1 MKVLLKK
8 MIVILVILLFVN
20 MPVVLAAEINNTNN
34 SATAASSEDT
44 LITGTL
50 NIKADLPK
58 IIKGDKLDI
67 TGETEAGSL
76 VTMRLDGQ
84 FSRVVTAGSE
94 GKFSFPQVIL
104 KDDEVTKITIEAKK
118 DNRLGTVEAEVFA
131 DNTPPNVQ
139 FGELPEL
146 AEEKTIELNG
156 KISEQADYEIL
167 VNGKSLKKGNGV
179 EFTEKIS
186 LEEGSNE
193 VIVKLTDE
201 AGWETEKKITLASD
215 TQAPQVTASIA
226 KGNEYY
232 ETRASSDISGVTEA
246 GAQVYLYVYRP
257 LGYEF
262 KPDFKK
268 AREKVTA
275 DLNGSFIFKDV
286 NMESSLA
293 DISLEDLAPRVVP
306 SELLNVQIPK
316 QIEGGS
322 STTFYL
328 YIIAEDKTGKV
339 SSAWQQTV
347 TVRSCFAGDL
357 AFTVSSVEQFQTPTH
372 LNPEQL
378 DAGKQEIQAVFQLE
392 YNGDGIANANT
403 GEPGFKINTI
413 DIQKACTQG
422 MLDDP
427 FIGAAC
433 KLMLGS
439 PKTITNHD
447 RTAIYATWSLGKAD
461 NLLKKEDNFWDDLKK
476 RELVFPLKIQISYQ
490 ERQINNDGTETLSS
504 PKTQTSCTD
513 LGYMVDIPLESKE
526 LLPDWLAEDSLSVLN
541 DTLSVLQDVV
551 PIIEKVYLIT
561 GITSMVSLLLK
572 TVARWYRLFVESSE
586 PIWTKI
592 EESVSSLS
600 DSGEKKVAC
609 PPKVQQNKLYL
620 DSTLE
625 NWQELLDSQV
635 IDVETQN
642 VINNF
647 PQLVLEALQ
656 AGLGTEAWNKVSL
669 DYQCPSTASAWSF
682 ENTMQD
688 AYRWTFDRA
697 FCREVPAGW
706 TEAAKLGD
714 IGAAILKQDQ
724 CVVGGKGIPLTRR
737 EDCQSLVEVNKAAV
751 KNEGISKEGG
761 NVCWQDQKGVVYY
774 RSSDDQKNLINE
786 AKPELGSIFTLTPA
800 LQLFSGATYSAS
812 KLKVYQPYGSADF
825 IAGRDVICKAACAQ
839 VGGSISYK
847 PYQDGGSNS
856 GCYLEG
862 VVDGQEVLLDSS
874 GNTLKSADG
883 SKLYKAGYTQD
894 CFINDAQQLSQCVC
908 AAQGKTQTTEK
919 KSNENYLRTATA
931 SPEEAKA
938 REEYSYRQ
946 DIIYKETKGL
956 IGTYYYDE
964 RYYSGRDLS
973 GAFGA
978 DYIIDYLK
986 SEPEAPTVDPHSSFV
1001 DSLQSVCL
1009 SGILKNLKMIEQFL
1023 VGTSNCITEAKFT
1036 GLQDAGMCK
1045 TWFSQQV
1052 CGLAYQSIAYLN
1064 NDCRPTSTDDVND
1077 DGPFGDFG
1085 EYSSNFFTSM
1095 SGALQ
1100 SSIDETMKDYGNP
1113 VLSQYFKG
1121 GAAGFAQSM
1130 CMGFFGFD
1138 VPLLSQDFLLD
1149 AAYAF
1154 PMESSMIVAPAWR
1167 EFETY
1172 NPASDT
1178 AVYNYK
1184 IAAGLF
1190 PGCKIRTYNLKL
1202 KCIGGEDVGGLGVDT
1217 TCNGEGCDCLNS
1229 GDTGVFRGEKSYLLK
1244 SGSNLPNSQLIDI
1257 PLESPIRLDKHYRYD
1272 HVVLELFLDSAE
1284 QGNADKCFDEE
1295 AIQGNKAVYYF
1306 PLTDVSAS
1314 QPECKVDTVT
1324 GQFSCSGISTLFG
1337 FGGAYFTSPFMTCWN
1352 KNTQSWVDCKSENLF
1367 VNGDEIKVRVHLNN
1381 DDQGKCLKKE
1391 VVNVAGI
1398 QQDQGLIKLPQNSPG
1413 PIYPEFV
1420 LGVVNDNLF
1429 GGSSGIFIKDAANSN
1444 SACNFVTLGTIPQN
1458 LISQNYKFRF
1468 VADADK
1474 VKVYIDNPNV
1484 QIANSVADN
1493 DGFIIGSEGQQQRI
1507 LQKGTQTS
1515 FTREEINKVVF
1526 TFQGVQIYNILGNVN
1541 TADANSFCTY
1551 NTVAPSS
1558 STTTPGERNINVRF
1572 TLYERDAGG
1581 SCNVPTQQVRSTG
1594 GQTDFTLPVHIQK
1607 TTKALQETG
1616 GLYSLFKSEN
1626 YNGVINL
1633 ADRTLNQ
1640 EGADL
1645 SNALAAYYEAAA
1657 YVMTG
1662 SKEGNVNAYKDPIT
1676 KMLNLFFKRDWVG
1689 FQLEPY
1695 PAQLQNSG
1703 EYKKVRGYMC
1713 ELAVNYDYIL
1723 PADANCPF
1731 IS

>member
-1 MKVLLKK
+1 M
-8 MIVILVILLFVN
+8 VILLFVN
-20 MPVVLAAEINNTNN
+20 MPIVLAAEMNGTNN
-34 SATAASSEDT
+34 SISDAANETPTEDASDASSAET
-44 LITGTL
+44 VTGTL
-50 NIKADLPK
+50 NVKLGLPE
-58 IIKGDKLDI
+58 IIKGNQLDI
-67 TGETEAGSL
+67 SGETEAGSL
-76 VTMRLDGQ
+76 VNLKLNGQ
-84 FSRVVTAGSE
+84 FSRVVTAGTN
-94 GKFSFPQVIL
+94 GGFSFPQVIL
-104 KDDEVTKITIEAKK
+104 RDDEVNTITIEAKK
-118 DNRLGTVEAEVFA
+118 GGNVGSVTAEIFA

-139 FGELPEL
+139 FAELPEL

-156 KISEQADYEIL
+156 KISEQADYEIS

-179 EFTEKIS
+179 EFTEKVS

-193 VIVKLTDE
+193 ITVKLTDT

-232 ETRASSDISGVTEA
+232 ETRASSDISGTTEA

-286 NMESSLA
+286 DMESSLA
-293 DISLEDLAPRVVP
+293 DISLEDLAPREVP
-306 SELLNVQIPK
+306 SDLLNVVIPK
-316 QIEGGS
+316 QIDDSGS
-322 STTFYL
+322 TIFYL

-339 SSAWQQTV
+339 SSTWQQTV

-357 AFTVSSVEQFQTPTH
+357 AFTVSSVSQFQTPTH

-378 DAGKQEIQAVFQLE
+378 DEGKQEIQAVFQLE
-392 YNGDGIANANT
+392 YNGNGIPNANT
-403 GEPGFKINTI
+403 GEPGFKINSI

-422 MLDDP
+422 MLNDE

-439 PKTITNHD
+439 PKTITNND
-447 RTAIYATWSLGKAD
+447 KTAIYATWNLGKAD
-461 NLLKKEDNFWDDLKK
+461 NLLKKDDNFWEDLKK
-476 RELVFPLKIQISYQ
+476 RELVFPLKIQVNYQ
-490 ERQINNDGTETLSS
+490 ERQINTDGTETLSS

-513 LGYMVDIPLESKE
+513 LGYMVDIPLESEK
-526 LLPDWLAEDSLSVLN
+526 LLPDWLAKDSLSVLN

-551 PIIEKVYLIT
+551 PIIEKVYIIT
-561 GITSMVSLLLK
+561 GITSMASLLLK

-592 EESVSSLS
+592 EEGVSNLG
-600 DSGEKKVAC
+600 DTGEKKVAC
-609 PPKVQQNKLYL
+609 PSKVQQNKLYL

-625 NWQELLDSQV
+625 NWKELLDQQTV
-635 IDVETQN
+635 DVETQS

-656 AGLGTEAWNKVSL
+656 AGQGTEAWNKVSL
-669 DYQCPSTASAWSF
+669 DYYCPSTASAWKF

-706 TEAAKLGD
+706 TESAKLSD

-751 KNEGISKEGG
+751 KNEAILKEGG

-774 RSSDDQKNLINE
+774 RSSDDQSKLIDE
-786 AKPELGSIFTLTPA
+786 TKPELGSVFTLTPA

-812 KLKVYQPYGSADF
+812 KLKVYQPYGSEDF
-825 IAGRDVICKAACAQ
+825 IAGRDVSCNAACAQ
-839 VGGSISYK
+839 VGGSITYK
-847 PYQDGGSNS
+847 PYQDGENIA

-862 VVDGQEVLLDSS
+862 IRDGQQVLLDSS
-874 GNTLKSADG
+874 GNPLKSDN
-883 SKLYKAGYTQD
+883 SKLYKAGYTQN
-894 CFINDAQQLSQCVC
+894 CFINDVQQLSQCVC
-908 AAQGKTQTTEK
+908 EAQGKAQTTEQK
-919 KSNENYLRTATA
+919 GNENYLRTATA
-931 SPEEAKA
+931 SSEESAV

-946 DIIYKETKGL
+946 DTVYKETKGL
-956 IGTYYYDE
+956 IGTYYYKE

-986 SEPEAPTVDPHSSFV
+986 TEPAAPTVDPHSSFV

-1023 VGTSNCITEAKFT
+1023 VGARNCITEAKFT

-1064 NDCRPTSTDDVND
+1064 NDCRPTTTDEAND
-1077 DGPFGDFG
+1077 DGPFGNFG

-1113 VLSQYFKG
+1113 VLSEYFKG

-1138 VPLLSQDFLLD
+1138 VPLISQDFLLD

-1154 PMESSMIVAPAWR
+1154 PMESSMIIAPAWR

-1172 NPASDT
+1172 NPASNT

-1184 IAAGLF
+1184 IGAEIF
-1190 PGCKIRTYNLKL
+1190 PGCKIRTYNLRL

-1217 TCNGEGCDCLNS
+1217 TCNGQGCDCLNS
-1229 GDTGVFRGEKSYLLK
+1229 GDTGVFRGEKTKLLK
-1244 SGSNLPNSQLIDI
+1244 SGSNLPTSQLLDV
-1257 PLESPIRLDKHYRYD
+1257 PLDSPLRLDQHYRYD

-1284 QGNADKCFDEE
+1284 QGNADKCFDDQ

-1306 PLTDVSAS
+1306 PITDVSAS
-1314 QPECKVDTVT
+1314 QPDCEVDTVT

-1367 VNGDEIKVRVHLNN
+1367 VNGDEIKVRAHLNN

-1398 QQDQGLIKLPQNSPG
+1398 QQDQGFIKLPENSPG

-1420 LGVVNDNLF
+1420 LGVVNDNMF
-1429 GGSSGIFIKDAANSN
+1429 GGSSGIFIKDQSNSN
-1444 SACNFVTLGTIPQN
+1444 TACNFVTLGTIPQN

-1468 VADADK
+1468 VTDADK
-1474 VKVYIDNPNV
+1474 VKVYVDNPNV
-1484 QIANSVADN
+1484 QIPSSVADN
-1493 DGFIIGSEGQQQRI
+1493 NGYIISSEGQQRI

-1526 TFQGVQIYNILGNVN
+1526 SFQGIQVYNVLGNVN

-1558 STTTPGERNINVRF
+1558 STTTPGERDINVKF

-1581 SCNVPTQQVRSTG
+1581 SCNVPTQQVRATG
-1594 GQTDFTLPVHIQK
+1594 GQTEFNLPIHIQK

-1633 ADRTLNQ
+1633 ADKTLAQ

-1645 SNALAAYYEAAA
+1645 SNALAAFYEAAA

-1662 SKEGNVNAYKDPIT
+1662 KKAGNVNGYKDPIT
-1676 KMLNLFFKRDWVG
+1676 KMLNIFFKRDMLG
-1689 FQLEPY
+1689 FKLNPY
-1695 PAQLQNSG
+1695 PANVVSSG
-1703 EYKKVRGYMC
+1703 EFKKVRQYMC
-1713 ELAVNYDYIL
+1713 EIALNYDYIL
-1723 PADANCPF
+1723 PSDSGCQ
-1731 IS
+1731 